1 MNVGKMLIFETLRE
15 GAGINWCP
23 NAPSAQDPSKMS
35 IYIGEINVDIYH
47 KYNIDIYYNI
57 LPQLPHRLFSV
68 RMTFKGYAF

>member
-1 MNVGKMLIFETLRE
+1 MLECWKNWIFETLRE

-23 NAPSAQDPSKMS
+23 NAGSAGDPSQMS

-57 LPQLPHRLFSV
+57 LPQLSGR
-68 RMTFKGYAF
+68 